1 MNITAFRNILK
12 KYDKIYAPDEIDRMI
27 ADVRP
32 NFRIFK
38 TWKIADGVVSKIKY
52 FDVPAAFDIE
62 TSSFY
67 YNGEKCACMY
77 EWTLGIFGAVMI
89 GRTWDE
95 FISVMKKIVE
105 ILDLHRE
112 KRVVIY
118 VHNLAYEFQFIRKWF
133 EWETIFAIDTRK
145 PIYAL
150 TTSGIEFRCS
160 YLLTG
165 YNLETVAKNLKTI
178 QLRKRVGDLDYSLIR
193 HSRTPLSDLE
203 IGYCVDDV
211 KIVMADIAERIVASG
226 NITKIPLTKTG
237 YVRQYCRGRCFG
249 EYDGT
254 KA

>member
-1 MNITAFRNILK
+1 MEFRNILNN
-12 KYDKIYAPDEIDRMI
+12 YDTIYTPDEIEQMI
-27 ADVRP
+27 AAVRT
-32 NFRIFK
+32 NFRIRK
-38 TWKIADGVVSKIKY
+38 TWKITDGDIRKIKY

-77 EWTLGIFGAVMI
+77 EWTLGIYGAVMI

-95 FISVMKKIVE
+95 LVTTINALVKI
-105 ILDLHRE
+105 LNLHVD
-112 KRVVIY
+112 KRFVVY
-118 VHNLAYEFQFIRKWF
+118 VHNLAYEFQFIRKWL
-133 EWETIFAIDTRK
+133 EWDTIFAIDTRK

-178 QLRKRVGDLDYSLIR
+178 QLRKRTGDLDYSLMR
-193 HSRTPLSDLE
+193 HSRTPLTDLE

-211 KIVMADIAERIVASG
+211 KIVMADIAERIIASG

-237 YVRQYCRGRCFG
+237 YVRQYCRARCFG
-249 EYDGT
+249 DVNE
-254 KA
+254 